1 MKEHKDIYTV
11 FLNYIIVFTGAL
23 CFYYVDLSCSLGSLA
38 LILKKSLGY
47 VFFFF
52 LLLFLESKEEK
63 FWWAKMWFPAIMNNK
78 EKNGEVG
85 KIKQANA

>member
-23 CFYYVDLSCSLGSLA
+23 CFYYVDLSCFLGSLA

-52 LLLFLESKEEK
+52 SFII
-63 FWWAKMWFPAIMNNK
+63 P
-78 EKNGEVG
+78 
-85 KIKQANA
+85 